1 MPDSTTNLKQ
11 KTVSGFFWR
20 LLERICAQVVT
31 FVVTVILARILMPQE
46 FGLIA
51 IVNVFVA
58 VADVLITSVFS
69 VALIQKKE
77 ADELD
82 FSSAFYASL
91 VLAVVLYAIFFFTA
105 PLIAG
110 LYKNELL
117 VPLIRV
123 MGIKFFISAV
133 NCVQQA
139 YVSRQMIF
147 RRFFFATFLGTFV
160 SGIVGI
166 ALAFKGAGVWALVAQ
181 LLTNPF
187 IDTIILFITVSW
199 RPRLCFSFERLKA
212 LFNYGWKIMCS
223 YLAGTFFNRL
233 SNLVIGARYSTSQ
246 LGFYNQGERLPAL
259 VTGSITSTL
268 ESVLFPAISKYQDD
282 REKMK
287 ASVRRSVSLGNYILM
302 PMLFG
307 LAAVA
312 DRLVILL
319 LGQKWAM
326 AIPYVQIFCIQGIT
340 LLLSSINLQIIKACG
355 RSDILLGIEF
365 IKKPVLLG
373 VIILAARVSPLF
385 LALAVALYAYF
396 ALFVDAF
403 PNKKLIDYTFW
414 QQLWDVKA
422 SFFMS
427 ALMGTAVWAL
437 GKINLPDIFVLLLQI
452 FAGIIFYLILSIL
465 FKNKDFYYIINLIKE
480 KFTKQPSEN

>member
-1 MPDSTTNLKQ
+1 M
-11 KTVSGFFWR
+11 
-20 LLERICAQVVT
+20 LERICAQAVT
-31 FVVTVILARILMPQE
+31 FIVTVVLARLLMPEE

-58 VADVLITSVFS
+58 VVDILITSGFS
-69 VALIQKKE
+69 IALIQKKE

-82 FSSAFYASL
+82 FSTAFYASL
-91 VLAVVLYAIFFFTA
+91 VLATLLYAAVFFAA
-105 PLIAG
+105 PLITG

-117 VPLIRV
+117 TPVIRV
-123 MGIKFFISAV
+123 TGIKFFISSV

-147 RRFFFATFLGTFV
+147 RKFFFATFFGTFV

-199 RPRLCFSFERLKA
+199 RPRLCFSFDRLKA

-233 SNLVIGARYSTSQ
+233 SNLVVGARYSPTK
-246 LGFYNQGERLPAL
+246 LGYYNQGERLPGL

-287 ASVRRSVSLGNYILM
+287 ASVRRSVSLGNYLLM

-312 DRLVILL
+312 PRLVPLL
-319 LGQKWAM
+319 FGQKWELS
-326 AIPYVQIFCIQGIT
+326 IPYVQIFCIQGIT

-365 IKKPVLLG
+365 IKKPVLLA
-373 VIILAARVSPLF
+373 VVILAARVSPLF
-385 LALAVALYAYF
+385 LALCVALYAYF

-403 PNKKLIDYTFW
+403 PNRRLINYSFW

-427 ALMGTAVWAL
+427 AIMGAAVWAL
-437 GKINLPDIFVLLLQI
+437 GKINMPDIFVLLMQI
-452 FAGIIFYLILSIL
+452 FAGILFYLILSFL
-465 FKNKDFYYIINLIKE
+465 FKNKDFYYIINLLKE
-480 KFTKQPSEN
+480 KFTKQQTER

>member
-1 MPDSTTNLKQ
+1 M
-11 KTVSGFFWR
+11 
-20 LLERICAQVVT
+20 LERICAQAVT
-31 FVVTVILARILMPQE
+31 FVVTVVLARLLMPDE

-58 VADVLITSVFS
+58 VVDILITSGFS
-69 VALIQKKE
+69 LALIQKKE
-77 ADELD
+77 TDELD

-91 VLAVVLYAIFFFTA
+91 VLAAILYVIFFFCA
-105 PLIAG
+105 PWIAG

-117 VPLIRV
+117 IPLIRV
-123 MGIKFFISAV
+123 TGIKFFISAV

-147 RRFFFATFLGTFV
+147 RKFFFATFFGTVV
-160 SGIVGI
+160 SGVVGI
-166 ALAFKGAGVWALVAQ
+166 TLALNRAGVWALVAQ

-187 IDTIILFITVSW
+187 IDTIILFITVKW
-199 RPRLCFSFERLKA
+199 HPRLLFSLERLKA

-233 SNLVIGARYSTSQ
+233 SNLVVGARYSPTQ
-246 LGFYNQGERLPAL
+246 LGFYNQGERLPGL

-307 LAAVA
+307 LAAVS

-385 LALAVALYAYF
+385 LALCVALYAYF

-414 QQLWDVKA
+414 EQLWDVKY
-422 SFFMS
+422 SFLLS
-427 ALMGTAVWAL
+427 AIMGLAVWGL
-437 GKINLPDIFVLLLQI
+437 GKLGSTLGLVDWLVLVFQI
-452 FAGIIFYLILSIL
+452 AAGIIIYVLLSML
-465 FKNKDFYYIINLIKE
+465 FKNKDFYYIKNLILE
-480 KFTKQPSEN
+480 KFKK